1 MFDYVAMTTRTF
13 DLVAKA
19 ADDIFDLVVREQIG
33 NLARRQQVVDE
44 HKEFLV
50 CDLWNFD

>member
-1 MFDYVAMTTRTF
+1 MATRTF

-19 ADDIFDLVVREQIG
+19 TDDILDLVVREQIG

-44 HKEFLV
+44 HQELLV
-50 CDLWNFD
+50 RYLWNFN